1 MQRLNRN
8 KSLKQQSGASMVEV
22 LVAMLPLT
30 ISALSTAN
38 LMTAGRQINIES
50 VQLGLANQAGFALA
64 ERMRA
69 NDAAVTQ
76 YYTADTPVGGN
87 SRQTVN
93 CTAANPCTAAQI
105 AQSDLKEFE
114 RILDGDN
121 RFRTDDNGVVTAA
134 GGLINSRA
142 CIEGPLAGG
151 AGMYTVAIAWR
162 GSTPQ
167 QNPASHACAAA
178 SGLYGDN
185 NEYRRVRVLTFYLN

>member
-1 MQRLNRN
+1 MQRLNQVR
-8 KSLKQQSGASMVEV
+8 SRRSQAGASMVEV
-22 LVAMLPLT
+22 LVAMLLLT

-50 VQLGLANQAGFALA
+50 VQLGLANQAAFSLA

-69 NDAAVTQ
+69 NDAAVTE
-76 YYTADTPVGGN
+76 YYTAANPVGGN
-87 SRQTVN
+87 SRQAVS
-93 CTAANPCTAAQI
+93 CTSAQPCTPTQL

-114 RILDGDN
+114 RVLDGDN
-121 RFRTDDNGVVTAA
+121 RFRTDENGVVTAA

-142 CIEGPLAGG
+142 CVEGPLAGG

-162 GSTPQ
+162 ANTPQ
-167 QNPASHACAAA
+167 QNPVSHNCAEN
-178 SGLYGDN
+178 SGLYGNN